1 MAENKCSYLFQS
13 LYKDNRNFSLSMQKL
28 LIVVLFWMAS
38 VKADIGVIGHFFCYF
53 SYLWGLASDLLG
65 KKKVLLVAII
75 CLSMSTLA
83 FGFSINMYLAVTFRF
98 LQGLSGGKFSSLLS
112 SSEYRL
118 EEGDEIWKTC
128 VNYIYDGNLFFI
140 GTL

>member
-1 MAENKCSYLFQS
+1 
-13 LYKDNRNFSLSMQKL
+13 
-28 LIVVLFWMAS
+28 MAS
-38 VKADIGVIGHFFCYF
+38 VKADIGVIEHFFCYF

-118 EEGDEIWKTC
+118 EERDKTWNTSFSL
-128 VNYIYDGNLFFI
+128 VHFDDPILDSFDF
-140 GTL
+140 